1 MKKFAA
7 FLAIVLAVT
16 FAGGMAI
23 GAGAPDKVTIKEIQ
37 KSRGPVEFNH
47 KAHATERAKACK
59 DCHHKNEPGKEEK
72 CSKCHKEKAEGKTV
86 DLKNAFHGTCTGCHK
101 KMAKGP
107 TKCDDCHTK
116 K

>member
-7 FLAIVLAVT
+7 FLAIAVAAM
-16 FAGGMAI
+16 FSAGMVI
-23 GAGAPDKVTIKEIQ
+23 GANAPDKVTIKEIQ
-37 KSRGPVEFNH
+37 KIKGPVEFNH

-59 DCHHKNEPGKEEK
+59 DCHHKNEAGKEEK
-72 CSKCHKEKAEGKTV
+72 CSNCHKATAEGKKV
-86 DLKNAFHGTCTGCHK
+86 ALKDAFHTTCKDCHK

-107 TKCDDCHTK
+107 SKCDDCHK

>member
-16 FAGGMAI
+16 FSAGLVISAD
-23 GAGAPDKVTIKEIQ
+23 APEKITIKEIQ
-37 KSRGPVEFNH
+37 KTKSPVEFNH
-47 KAHATERAKACK
+47 KAHTALAKACK
-59 DCHHKNEPGKEEK
+59 DCHHKSEAGKEEK
-72 CSKCHKEKAEGKTV
+72 CSKCHKAKTEGKV
-86 DLKNAFHGTCTGCHK
+86 VELKEAFHTTCKECHK

-107 TKCDDCHTK
+107 TKCDDCHK